1 MVQRDYYLAY
11 GFHLDFEVC
20 LPAAGRDFEVLFF

>member
-1 MVQRDYYLAY
+1 MVQRDCSLTY
-11 GFHLDFEVC
+11 GLHLDFEVC

>member
-1 MVQRDYYLAY
+1 MVQRDCSLAY
-11 GFHLDFEVC
+11 GLHLDFEVS